1 MSRIL
6 TAVAVLPFLIAS
18 ILISWLQPLF
28 VALAAAA
35 LALSLY
41 EFYLLARKRDLR
53 PDVVAMFLGSAAFFT
68 IFLFD
73 RPGPGRLMDLL
84 LLSQLTLVA
93 LTIGAL
99 IAATLR
105 GEPFESM
112 LTSTGA
118 TLLGVMY
125 IAFLGSHLVAL
136 RTGFDQSLS
145 ADLLSFFFLVLM
157 GSDAGA
163 YYVGRAIGKRKLAP
177 KISPGK
183 TWEGVVAGVLTGL
196 LMATLAHFWF
206 FPELQLKVALPLG
219 LVMVVLGIFGD
230 LAESA
235 LKRGAGA
242 KDAAKILPGHGG
254 LLDRLDSLLFNA
266 PLIYYFA
273 RAHFG

>member
-6 TAVAVLPFLIAS
+6 TAVAVLPILIAS
-18 ILISWLQPLF
+18 ILIPWLQPLF

-35 LALSLY
+35 LALALY

-84 LLSQLTLVA
+84 LLSQLTLVV
-93 LTIGAL
+93 LTIGSL

-105 GEPFESM
+105 GEPFERM

-118 TLLGVMY
+118 TLLGVIY

-136 RTGFDQSLS
+136 RTGFDQPLS

-163 YYVGRAIGKRKLAP
+163 YYAGRAIGKHKLAP

-183 TWEGVVAGVLTGL
+183 TWEGVVGGGEDVGRGRRRSSCRPIDGHACSFLVLSR
-196 LMATLAHFWF
+196 AT
-206 FPELQLKVALPLG
+206 
-219 LVMVVLGIFGD
+219 
-230 LAESA
+230 AESGVA
-235 LKRGAGA
+235 PRVS
-242 KDAAKILPGHGG
+242 HGG
-254 LLDRLDSLLFNA
+254 VGNLWRSC
-266 PLIYYFA
+266 
-273 RAHFG
+273 